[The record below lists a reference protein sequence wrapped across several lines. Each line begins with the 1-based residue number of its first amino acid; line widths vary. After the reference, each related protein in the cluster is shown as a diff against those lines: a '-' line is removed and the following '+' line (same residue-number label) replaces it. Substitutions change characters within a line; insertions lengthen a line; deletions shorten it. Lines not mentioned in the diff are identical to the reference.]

1 MPHTEP
7 VLPIGVPIAPTQPE
21 DTNPTHIAEYG
32 RGGLMSVATTTV
44 RDAIP
49 SGRKKVGMLVFV
61 QADSKYY
68 TLTSTPNTWTEFV
81 GSGTSPTADIA
92 TASTQDQIL
101 AEVESL
107 SANLTGGVYG
117 GTWVNH

>member
-21 DTNPTHIAEYG
+21 DANPTHIAEYG
-32 RGGLMSVATTTV
+32 RGGLMSVATTTA

-49 SGRKKVGMLVFV
+49 SGRKKIGMLVFV

-68 TLTSTPNTWTEFV
+68 TLTATPSTWTEFS
-81 GSGTSPTADIA
+81 GSGTTGDLA

-107 SANLTGGVYG
+107 ATNLTGGVYG
-117 GTWVNH
+117 GTWVNN